1 MFGSTRPD
9 KRSKGS
15 KVAELLPFIVAGL
28 TAGSV
33 YGLAGVGLVLTY
45 KTSGVFN
52 FAHGALATVGAYVFY
67 VLVHE
72 QELPWQLA
80 ALVVVVIVG
89 PAIGLVLELI
99 TRRIGTAPLATQVA
113 STVGLL
119 LAIVAV
125 VQLSFP
131 ATEIRRVEVFL
142 SADFVTWGETRVRVA
157 DIITFG
163 FAALVTA
170 VLAGF
175 FRWSRSGVKMR
186 AVVDNPPLLALF
198 GISPAATRRSAWI
211 LGSMLVTAS
220 GVLFSPL
227 LALDPFTLTFLV
239 VAAFGAAAVGAF
251 TSLPGT
257 FGGGLAIGAVAALCQ
272 KWFLSG
278 PLSGLS
284 SSLPFVV
291 LFLVLLFF
299 PRRFLAGKR
308 FVAQR
313 TRPSW
318 TPPVQVRVMS
328 SLALVALLLLVPSFA
343 GVHLTDWTLMVALT
357 ILFLSL
363 SLLVKTSGQV
373 SLCHIT
379 FAAMGATAFSHFAV
393 DRGMPWILAL
403 LAAGL
408 VVVPVGAVLAIPAI
422 RLTGLYLALAT
433 FGFGLTLQH
442 MFYATDLMFGDTGS
456 GVPMPRP
463 DFVHGISG
471 DEGFYYVTIAF
482 AVGAAALVF
491 TLINT
496 RLGRLLRGIS
506 DSPLAVETNGANAH
520 VTRVLVFCVSTFLAA
535 IAGALGGVA
544 SQSASAESFNP
555 FTSLIYFVVIV
566 VVIGGE
572 PWNAVLAASA
582 LTLVPSYS
590 SSPDAAAMV
599 QLVFGALAI
608 LLAVVSRDVRGVPRF
623 VRSFVDARL
632 RKQPPRIVA
641 RTVRRNP
648 VVASE
653 LELRDIT
660 VRFGG
665 VTAVSNFGL
674 MAPTGQI
681 TGLVGPN
688 GAGKTTTFNAASG
701 LLRPSA
707 GIVLLDGHDVTRRS
721 ASARARRGLG
731 RTFQRMELLESLSVC
746 ENVRLGAEASLSGLN
761 PVTHILSRRGETRYV
776 AESTQ
781 EAIELCELAELA
793 DRAVHHLSTGQRRL
807 VELAR
812 CLAGDFRIILMDE
825 PSSGLDHAETRRFG
839 QILVSAVAERGVGI
853 LLVEH
858 DMALVAEVCA
868 EVTVLDFG
876 RPIFR
881 GTPVE
886 MLASSVVRAAYL
898 GDPSVEDAAQ
908 AFGASTRVGAEQ

>member
-1 MFGSTRPD
+1 M
-9 KRSKGS
+9 
-15 KVAELLPFIVAGL
+15 AELLPFIIAGL

-52 FAHGALATVGAYVFY
+52 FAHGAMATVGAYLFY
-67 VLVHE
+67 VLVQE
-72 QELPWQLA
+72 QELSWQAA
-80 ALVVVVIVG
+80 ALVVVVVLG
-89 PAIGLVLELI
+89 PLMGLALELI
-99 TRRIGTAPLATQVA
+99 ARRIGTAPLATQVA

-119 LAIVAV
+119 LVIVAIV
-125 VQLSFP
+125 QLNFP
-131 ATEIRRVEVFL
+131 ATEIRRVDVFL
-142 SADFVTWGETRVRVA
+142 STDFMTWGETRVRVA

-163 FAALVTA
+163 FAAVVTA
-170 VLAGF
+170 ALAGF

-211 LGSMLVTAS
+211 VGSMLVTAS

-257 FGGGLAIGAVAALCQ
+257 FFGGLAIGVLAALCQ

-313 TRPSW
+313 TRPNW
-318 TPPVQVRVMS
+318 TSPVQLRVGS
-328 SLALVALLLLVPSFA
+328 SLMLVAVLLLVPSFA
-343 GVHLTDWTLMVALT
+343 GVHLTDWTLMVALA
-357 ILFLSL
+357 ILFMSL
-363 SLLVKTSGQV
+363 SLLAKTSGQV
-373 SLCHIT
+373 SLCHIS
-379 FAAMGATAFSHFAV
+379 FAAIGATAFSHFSV
-393 DRGMPWILAL
+393 DQGMPWILAL
-403 LAAGL
+403 LTAGL

-433 FGFGLTLQH
+433 FGFGLMLQY
-442 MFYATDLMFGDTGS
+442 MFYATDLMFGDTGA

-463 DFVHGISG
+463 DFLPGISG
-471 DEGFYYVTIAF
+471 DEGFFYLTVGF
-482 AVGAAALVF
+482 AVCAAGLIF
-491 TLINT
+491 TLTNT

-506 DSPLAVETNGANAH
+506 DSPLAVETSGANAH
-520 VTRVLVFCVSTFLAA
+520 VTRVLVFCLSTFLAA

-544 SQSASAESFNP
+544 SQSASGDSFAP
-555 FTSLIYFVVIV
+555 FTSLIYFVVIT

-572 PWNAVLAASA
+572 PWNAVLAAAA
-582 LTLVPSYS
+582 LTLIPSYA
-590 SSPDAAAMV
+590 SSPEAGPMV
-599 QLVFGALAI
+599 QLVFGVLAI
-608 LLAVVSRDVRGVPRF
+608 VLAVLPREVRGVPGPIRTL
-623 VRSFVDARL
+623 VDTRL
-632 RKQPPRIVA
+632 RKPRHQVIA
-641 RTVRRNP
+641 HALRRTRLVP
-648 VVASE
+648 TQ

-674 MAPTGQI
+674 TAPAGQI

-707 GIVLLDGHDVTRRS
+707 GTVLLDGHDVTRHS

-731 RTFQRMELLESLSVC
+731 RTFQRMELLESLSVR

-761 PVTHILSRRGETRYV
+761 PVTHIFGRGGEASRV
-776 AESTQ
+776 AGATQ
-781 EAIELCELAELA
+781 EAIELCGLEELA
-793 DRAVHHLSTGQRRL
+793 DRAVYHLSTGQRRL

-812 CLAGDFRIILMDE
+812 CLAGEFRIILMDE

-839 QILVSAVAERGVGI
+839 QMLVSAVAERGVGI

-858 DMALVAEVCA
+858 DMTLVAEVCA

-876 RPIFR
+876 RPIFS
-881 GTPVE
+881 GTPAE
-886 MLASSVVRAAYL
+886 MLASPVVRAAYL
-898 GDPSVEDAAQ
+898 GDPSVEDAAEDF
-908 AFGASTRVGAEQ
+908 ATSTRVGAEK